1 MDSFGMFAFPAM
13 LLSVM
18 FDIGPHGSTT
28 LFLWALPLFNGI
40 AFAVPF
46 ALGLWLRSKIS
57 KT

>member
-1 MDSFGMFAFPAM
+1 MFAFPAM